1 MCKVQL
7 GVYKNLKNEC
17 FSQNIGTSKKA
28 VISIIYIPFNKVK
41 NLSLQF
47 YYRINTVKHVT

>member
-1 MCKVQL
+1 MLFAKYWHIKE
-7 GVYKNLKNEC
+7 GGNFN
-17 FSQNIGTSKKA
+17 
-28 VISIIYIPFNKVK
+28 YIPFNKVK